1 MPGPLHGIKV
11 IEIEGLGPAPF
22 CGMMLADAGADVIT
36 ITRPRGKELSSL
48 RAGAED
54 AIGRGRRQ
62 IALDLKKPEAIEA
75 VLRMIERAD
84 VLIEGF
90 RPGTMEK
97 LGLGPDVCLQRNA
110 KLVYGR
116 MTGWGQTGPLA
127 LAAGHDI
134 NYIALTGALH
144 AIGPKSEPV
153 PPLNLVG
160 DYGGGGMLLAFGV
173 CAALVESIR
182 TGKGQVID
190 AAMCDG
196 AALLMAPFY
205 TMLASG
211 QWRDERQSNAVDG
224 GAPYYG
230 PYRCKDGKFISI
242 ASLEPQFYALLVK
255 LLDLKDEVF
264 QHREDRA
271 NWPKMRELLAARFA
285 ERTRDEWCAVLE
297 GTDICFAPV
306 LTLGEASSHRH
317 ISARNT
323 LVKVGSG
330 VQPAPAPRF
339 SRTVSE
345 MRRAA
350 SANIDTSR
358 QVLKDSG
365 FSEAEIAALIDS
377 RAVSQ

>member
-1 MPGPLHGIKV
+1 MPGPLQGIKV
-11 IEIEGLGPAPF
+11 IEIEGLGPTPF
-22 CGMMLADAGADVIT
+22 GGMMLADAGADVTVIG
-36 ITRPRGKELSSL
+36 RPRGKEMSSL
-48 RAGAED
+48 RAGTED
-54 AIGRGRRQ
+54 AIGRARRR
-62 IALDLKKPEAIEA
+62 IALDLKKSEA
-75 VLRMIERAD
+75 VEAALRLIDNSD

-97 LGLGPDVCLQRNA
+97 LGLGPDVCLTRNP
-110 KLVYGR
+110 KLVYAR

-127 LAAGHDI
+127 QAAGHDI

-173 CAALVESIR
+173 CAALVDSIR
-182 TGKGQVID
+182 TGQGQVID

-211 QWRDERQSNAVDG
+211 AWRDERQSNAVDG

-255 LLDLKDEVF
+255 LLELKDEVF
-264 QHREDRA
+264 QHRDERA
-271 NWPKMRELLAARFA
+271 NWPKMRAILAAKFL
-285 ERTRDEWCAVLE
+285 ERTREEWCAVLE

-306 LTLGEASSHRH
+306 LTLAEAASHKH
-317 ISARNT
+317 ISARQT
-323 LVKVGSG
+323 LVDVRGG

-345 MRRAA
+345 MKRAA
-350 SANIDTSR
+350 PAGIETSR
-358 QVLKDSG
+358 QILQDNG
-365 FSEAEIAALIDS
+365 FSDTDIAALIDGG
-377 RAVSQ
+377 AVSQ